1 MGREAGFKDVFNEI
15 TIENFSNME
24 KELAKKKK
32 VQEGHKISIV
42 KQKQSSPQ
50 LRIKFSSAE
59 NKEKY
64 TYDIII

>member
-32 VQEGHKISIV
+32 
-42 KQKQSSPQ
+42 
-50 LRIKFSSAE
+50 
-59 NKEKY
+59 KY
-64 TYDIII
+64 RKGTRFQ